1 MNIFGV
7 GLPEV
12 TVILVL
18 ALLIFGPKKLPELGK
33 QLGKTL
39 KSLKTASNEFQ
50 NEINQVMNES
60 NEQSFNELSNIE
72 DSKNI
77 NDIDISSDKFNND
90 NVLENDKDNMKII
103 STGGGTIVN
112 HDSRELIES
121 STVIL
126 IKRNHSN
133 TSGRA
138 LEDTYENLLIERKNI
153 YETMSDYIY
162 KNNFKFSEW
171 LD

>member
-50 NEINQVMNES
+50 NEISQVMNES
-60 NEQSFNELSNIE
+60 NEQSLNELSNIE

-90 NVLENDKDNMKII
+90 NVLENDKDN
-103 STGGGTIVN
+103 N
-112 HDSRELIES
+112 ES
-121 STVIL
+121 L
-126 IKRNHSN
+126 
-133 TSGRA
+133 
-138 LEDTYENLLIERKNI
+138 
-153 YETMSDYIY
+153 
-162 KNNFKFSEW
+162 NN
-171 LD
+171 